1 MIERITV
8 IGVGKMG
15 GGIAANLAREE
26 AFSVTVFDLEPEAM
40 RRCLQAGARDAVS
53 VPAAVASAQL
63 VITSLPYPETVL
75 SVYHE
80 AAPALPE
87 QAIWMDV
94 STVDASTAQQLEELQ
109 SASGRGFVA
118 CSLGN
123 GPAEAAAGTLPLFVG
138 GAPELLDELDPIF
151 SCIGQNVHRFGSVG
165 AATSFKI
172 ASNLIC
178 MSNLAVLAEGYALCR
193 ACGISDDDFT
203 SALKDTGGWSNQ
215 CARRLPQMFA
225 GDFERRF
232 RVDLALKD
240 LRLAADTAAR
250 AGVPVPVGAA
260 GLMQL
265 VAAHADGYGD
275 EDVAAL
281 LKVVSRPHAAID
293 GNVRWQS
300 DNRVSA
306 V

>member
-15 GGIAANLAREE
+15 GGVAGNLARDG
-26 AFSVTVFDLEPEAM
+26 AFSVTVFDLKPEAM
-40 RRCLQAGARDAVS
+40 SRCVQAGAHDAAS
-53 VPAAVASAQL
+53 VRAAVAGAQL

-75 SVYHE
+75 SVYRE

-94 STVDASTAQQLEELQ
+94 STVDAGTAQQLEELQ
-109 SASGRGFVA
+109 AASGRGFVS

-138 GAPELLDELDPIF
+138 GAQKLLDELDPVF
-151 SCIGQNVHRFGSVG
+151 SCIGQNVHNLGSVG

-193 ACGISDDDFT
+193 ACGIDVDAFT
-203 SALKDTGGWSNQ
+203 SALQDTGGWSNQ
-215 CARRLPQMFA
+215 CERRLPQMSA

-232 RVDLALKD
+232 GVDLALKD
-240 LRLAADTAAR
+240 LRLAVDAAAR
-250 AGVPVPVGAA
+250 AGVPVPVGGA

-281 LKVVSRPHAAID
+281 LKVVSRP
-293 GNVRWQS
+293 
-300 DNRVSA
+300 
-306 V
+306 